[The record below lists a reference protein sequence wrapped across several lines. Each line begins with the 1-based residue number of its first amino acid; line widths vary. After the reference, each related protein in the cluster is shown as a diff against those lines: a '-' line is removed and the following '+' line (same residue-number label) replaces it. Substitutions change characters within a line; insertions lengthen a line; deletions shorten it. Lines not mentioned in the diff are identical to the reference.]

1 MSRTTR
7 VAILAIA
14 SVTMHPSPS
23 ARLQAGSL
31 REVAQTQNAAP
42 QATFRGG
49 TDLVQVDVSVLDG
62 KRHPVRGL
70 TAADFSIFEDGQPRE
85 IQAFS
90 EVSLADRVR
99 SRDASWTREVPS
111 DVATNLTALE
121 EGRLVVILLDRSIP
135 VGEPSIT
142 ARRVATATVNQLAPG
157 DLAAV
162 VSTSNRAVQNLT
174 SDRTRLLRAI
184 NEPDLSTDISDEA
197 KEIEASV
204 FALTGRTWSTLND
217 GRCQCG
223 LCVLETITRIADA
236 VQGPS
241 RRRKVLFFIGSDLLL
256 QVADPRGGPDNDVG
270 CQKRLKDARETMFA
284 AVDRAN
290 LTIHSLDPSGLA
302 NFTPTSRAAS
312 IARPGS
318 GLSGSMIMTTA
329 IGDNL
334 KRQGNLEVLPDRTGG
349 RAVMNTN
356 GPDAAV
362 PEIFRESD
370 SYYLLGFR
378 PADPSANGKFHR
390 ITVKTTRRG
399 LDIHA
404 RSGYTA
410 AIAVDPDSPAATA
423 PVSEP
428 VREALTGLL
437 PEGSASIDL
446 NAAAFAL
453 PGSQKASVVLSVGVN
468 AFAAAASTHGGPL
481 EIVATAFD
489 AGGRPKG
496 LARQT
501 LELSWPPSAATATQR
516 FDALSRIDL
525 APGEYEV
532 RVAVTGSARTA
543 SVFSYV
549 TVPAFASAPLSLSNI
564 VVGAP
569 AGTLTAPKDFLSPL
583 LPVVPTTRRDFAP
596 GDRLVAFFKI
606 YQGTG
611 RQDPLAPVQVQSTI
625 VDARGTVVA
634 TEAKTL
640 DAGSFSAGR
649 AADYYVTAPLAALA
663 AGDYLLKVETTMG
676 SRVAG
681 RAIRFVVN
689 R

>member
-1 MSRTTR
+1 MIRTAR
-7 VAILAIA
+7 IAVLVALC
-14 SVTMHPSPS
+14 S
-23 ARLQAGSL
+23 ALHVR
-31 REVAQTQNAAP
+31 AQTPVP

-90 EVSLADRVR
+90 EVSLPDRVQ
-99 SRDASWTREVPS
+99 SRDASWTREVAS
-111 DVATNLTALE
+111 DVATNVTARQ
-121 EGRLVVILLDRSIP
+121 EGRLVIILLDRTIP
-135 VGEPSIT
+135 LGEPTIT
-142 ARRVATATVNQLAPG
+142 ARRIAAATINQLAPG

-162 VSTSNRAVQNLT
+162 VSTSNGAVQNLT
-174 SDRTRLLRAI
+174 SDHTRLLRAV
-184 NEPDLSTDISDEA
+184 NEGDLSTDISDEA

-223 LCVLETITRIADA
+223 LCVLETITRVADA

-241 RRRKVLFFIGSDLLL
+241 RRRKVMFFIGSDLLF
-256 QVADPRGGPDNDVG
+256 QVADEPGKPDNDVG
-270 CQKRLKDARETMFA
+270 CQKRLKDARATMFA

-302 NFTPTSRAAS
+302 NFTPTSRAS
-312 IARPGS
+312 STLRPGS
-318 GLSGSMIMTTA
+318 GPVGAAAMTSS
-329 IGDNL
+329 IGENL
-334 KRQGNLEVLPDRTGG
+334 RRQSNLEVLPDRTGG

-370 SYYLLGFR
+370 SYYLIGFR
-378 PADPSANGKFHR
+378 PADPAANGKFHQ

-399 LDIHA
+399 LDVRA

-410 AIAVDPDSPAATA
+410 SAAVDPANSPARSGSV
-423 PVSEP
+423 PEP

-437 PEGSASIDL
+437 PAGVTAVDL
-446 NAAAFAL
+446 NAATFAV
-453 PGSQKASVVLSVGVN
+453 PGSQKTTVVLSVGVN
-468 AFAAAASTHGGPL
+468 AFATAASAEAGAARGGPL

-489 AGGRPKG
+489 TGGRPKG

-501 LELSWPPSAATATQR
+501 LELSWPPSAADGTRR

-525 APGEYEV
+525 PPGEYEI

-549 TVPAFASAPLSLSNI
+549 TVPAFTTAPLSLSNI
-564 VVGAP
+564 VIGAT

-583 LPVVPTTRRDFAP
+583 LPVVPMTRREFARA
-596 GDRLVAFFKI
+596 DRLVGFFRI

-611 RQDPLAPVQVQSTI
+611 RQDPLAAVKVQSTI
-625 VDARGTVVA
+625 VDGRGAIVA
-634 TEAKTL
+634 TETKTL
-640 DAGSFSAGR
+640 DAGSFATGR
-649 AADYYVTAPLAALA
+649 SADYYVAVPLSTLA

-676 SRVAG
+676 TRVAG
-681 RAIRFVVN
+681 RAIRFVVKP
-689 R
+689 